1 MNLRVLIAVDG
12 SAYSRL
18 ATEHVLRL
26 ADAQC
31 LIDLHLLTVQMP
43 LETGHIRQFI
53 PRDQLEAHY
62 RDSGLAALQEVVSL
76 LDQRGQ
82 QHTAHIAV
90 GHIAETITRYANEM
104 NFELI
109 VIGTHGRTGL
119 RHVAMGSVAQE
130 VLKRATVPVT
140 VVHDR

>member
-1 MNLRVLIAVDG
+1 MNLRVLVAVDG
-12 SAYSRL
+12 SIHARR
-18 ATEHVLRL
+18 AVEHVLRL

-31 LIDLHLLTVQMP
+31 SIDLHLLTVQIP
-43 LETGHIRQFI
+43 VESGHIRQFI
-53 PRDQLEAHY
+53 QRDQLEAHY
-62 RDSGLAALQEVVSL
+62 RDSGLDALREVASL

-82 QHTAHIAV
+82 KHTAHIAV
-90 GHIAETITRYANEM
+90 GHIAETITRYASEM

-119 RHVAMGSVAQE
+119 RHAAMGSVAQE

-140 VVHDR
+140 VVHNR